1 MAPPL
6 FVTPEMDI
14 NSPAL
19 ETTTFTVLVLL
30 VLKSHSV
37 LPTNTTTGPTN
48 ITITSRTTTMFF
60 QPFCSLV
67 RTLEVLL
74 MNTLEVL
81 LKKSELGFG
90 ELTPSCVLPTIK
102 TTVLATTITTL
113 PMFFQ
118 PFCSLFRTLD
128 VLLMN
133 TLEVPRSCVNPRVVL
148 LKMSELGFGELTP
161 SIVLFPGL
169 FLHVLVNTLD
179 ALVNKLDVPPPP
191 GQPLLLVCRVYASS
205 SLETGFGELGCGG
218 GCRNFVLGHRGNV
231 LVEVLRSQGD
241 CCDRD
246 ENNDKG
252 LLHGCCVKLL

>member
-1 MAPPL
+1 MVSLQLQNSSHCMAPPL

-19 ETTTFTVLVLL
+19 ETTTKITTVLVLL

-90 ELTPSCVLPTIK
+90 ELTPSCVL
-102 TTVLATTITTL
+102 
-113 PMFFQ
+113 
-118 PFCSLFRTLD
+118 FRTLD

-133 TLEVPRSCVNPRVVL
+133 TLEVPVNPRVVL

-252 LLHGCCVKLL
+252 LLH

>member
-1 MAPPL
+1 MAPQL
-6 FVTPEMDI
+6 FVTPAMDI

-19 ETTTFTVLVLL
+19 ETTTF
-30 VLKSHSV
+30 
-37 LPTNTTTGPTN
+37 P
-48 ITITSRTTTMFF
+48 TTMFF

-74 MNTLEVL
+74 LNTLEVL
-81 LKKSELGFG
+81 LKTSELGFG
-90 ELTPSCVLPTIK
+90 ELTPSC
-102 TTVLATTITTL
+102 LATTITTL

-205 SLETGFGELGCGG
+205 SLETGLGELGCGG

-246 ENNDKG
+246 EDNDKG